1 MITIKIFEFNP
12 FQVNT
17 YVLHDER
24 NECIIIDPGCNDD
37 YERSELIDY
46 IDANKLTVVKI
57 LNTHVHTDHILGNAF
72 VCKHF
77 GMGWEAHPDG
87 KALWGMAREF
97 GTVLNIKVE
106 DIGLPQATFEDGDII
121 KFGNSELA
129 VLYTPGHAA
138 GSVCLVSHK
147 QKFVIS
153 GDVLF
158 RDSIGRTD
166 LPTGNYEVLA
176 ESIRS
181 KLFTLDGDYIVY
193 PGHGPETTISY
204 EMSFNQYLRLE

>member
-1 MITIKIFEFNP
+1 
-12 FQVNT
+12 
-17 YVLHDER
+17 
-24 NECIIIDPGCNDD
+24 
-37 YERSELIDY
+37 
-46 IDANKLTVVKI
+46 
-57 LNTHVHTDHILGNAF
+57 
-72 VCKHF
+72 
-77 GMGWEAHPDG
+77 
-87 KALWGMAREF
+87 MAREF
-97 GTVLNIKVE
+97 GTVLNIKVD

-121 KFGNSELA
+121 KFGDSELE

-166 LPTGNYEVLA
+166 LPTGDYEILA

-181 KLFTLDGDYIVY
+181 KLFTLGGDYVVY
-193 PGHGPETTISY
+193 PGHGPETSISH
-204 EMSFNQYLRLE
+204 EMSYNPFVGL

>member
-1 MITIKIFEFNP
+1 MINFKIFVFNP

-17 YVLHDER
+17 YILFDET
-24 NECIIIDPGCNDD
+24 NECIIIDPAC
-37 YERSELIDY
+37 YEEHEKVELTDF
-46 IDANKLTVVKI
+46 IDANNLKVVRI
-57 LNTHVHTDHILGNAF
+57 INTHVHTDHILGNAF

-77 GMGWEAHPDG
+77 GIGWEAHPDG
-87 KALWGMAREF
+87 KELWSLVREF
-97 GTVLNIKVE
+97 GTALNIKVE
-106 DIGLPQATFEDGDII
+106 EIGLPQATFEDGAII
-121 KFGNSELA
+121 KFGNSELE

-138 GSVCLVSHK
+138 GSACFVNHE

-166 LPTGNYEVLA
+166 LPTGDRDLLT
-176 ESIRS
+176 ESIQT
-181 KLFTLDGDYIVY
+181 KLFTLDGDYVVY

-204 EMSFNQYLRLE
+204 EKSNNPYVGL